1 MLGIQIIVSIFA
13 LFALVRVFD
22 QFRKKKLGAMWMLAW
37 FVFWALVV
45 IAVFLPQT
53 TQTLANILGVG
64 RGVDVVIYLALVA
77 LFFLVF
83 KLFVKL
89 ESVEQE
95 ISKLVRK
102 ISLDDD
108 HEK

>member
-1 MLGIQIIVSIFA
+1 MFVWLIF
-13 LFALVRVFD
+13 
-22 QFRKKKLGAMWMLAW
+22 WI
-37 FVFWALVV
+37 LVV
-45 IAVFLPQT
+45 VVVFLPQT
-53 TQTLANILGVG
+53 TQMLADVLGVG
-64 RGVDVVIYLALVA
+64 RGVDVVIYIALVA

-95 ISKLVRK
+95 ISQLVRK
-102 ISLDDD
+102 IALDDD